1 MLGKNILT
9 LPWIPQNDLLAH
21 PATRLFITHCGIS
34 STYEAA
40 IHGVPVVA
48 IPLNLDQPA
57 NAEKLVNRCVC
68 FLITTECNICQ
79 YNADADVA
87 AAAWCG

>member
-1 MLGKNILT
+1 M
-9 LPWIPQNDLLAH
+9 PWIPQNDLLAH

-48 IPLNLDQPA
+48 IPLSTDQPL
-57 NAEKLVNRCVC
+57 NADKLVNRY
-68 FLITTECNICQ
+68 E
-79 YNADADVA
+79 
-87 AAAWCG
+87 

>member
-1 MLGKNILT
+1 MTPDVFQIIWKYKGPKPEGFGKNILT

-21 PATRLFITHCGIS
+21 PSNRLFVTHCGIS

-57 NAEKLVNRCVC
+57 NAEKLVNRYVYL
-68 FLITTECNICQ
+68 FILAE
-79 YNADADVA
+79 
-87 AAAWCG
+87 